1 MGDALPVKAD
11 PEAALHDQPLVVIDG
26 TQMPPKRIHTPTPFG
41 KNRTTGSTFR
51 VPGIIPAVSVNNV
64 TKHYNS

>member
-41 KNRTTGSTFR
+41 KTRTTGSTFR